1 MKTTTRK
8 PKGFTVVMTEAQY
21 IMLKP
26 LSEADGWRG
35 NMSAWARWRL
45 GIEGPRETVV
55 CGTPAGIDPETAQ
68 PLPEEL
74 PERKRRQVK
83 YGAEALQ

>member
-21 IMLKP
+21 ALLKP
-26 LSEADGWRG
+26 LSVADGWRG

-45 GIEGPRETVV
+45 GIEGPKQLHTVGSDIIGEKGGV
-55 CGTPAGIDPETAQ
+55 
-68 PLPEEL
+68 L
-74 PERKRRQVK
+74 
-83 YGAEALQ
+83 